1 MRGPAAAPV
10 ALLSALVAGCAGLA
24 CAPATVVVAEKDTRA
39 ELRSEPVGIR
49 SEANDARGR
58 AGFVQ
63 RQVIATEYW
72 VRDQEGQWYRVPES
86 AWRSAEPGQPI
97 QVCR

>member
-1 MRGPAAAPV
+1 MRRPAAAPV
-10 ALLSALVAGCAGLA
+10 ALLAALSTGCAGLA

-39 ELRSEPVGIR
+39 ELRGEPVGVR
-49 SEANDARGR
+49 SEADDARGR
-58 AGFVQ
+58 AGFVY

-72 VRDQEGQWYRVPES
+72 VRDREGRWYRVPES
-86 AWRSAEPGQPI
+86 AWRATEPGHPV

>member
-1 MRGPAAAPV
+1 MRRPAAAPV
-10 ALLSALVAGCAGLA
+10 ALLVASLAGCAGVA
-24 CAPATVVVAEKDTRA
+24 CAPVTVVVAEKDTRA
-39 ELRSEPVGIR
+39 ELRGEPIGVR

-58 AGFVQ
+58 AGFVH

-72 VRDQEGQWYRVPES
+72 VRDREGEWSRVPE
-86 AWRSAEPGQPI
+86 ATWRAAEPGQPV